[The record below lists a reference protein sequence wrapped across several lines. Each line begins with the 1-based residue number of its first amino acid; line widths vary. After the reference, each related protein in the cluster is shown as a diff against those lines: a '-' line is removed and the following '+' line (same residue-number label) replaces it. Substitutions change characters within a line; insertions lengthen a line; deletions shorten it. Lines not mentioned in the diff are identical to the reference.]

1 MVGDAFRVH
10 ALCDADYFFRHC
22 QRLFLD
28 HLKIAY
34 HIDRGLRGNEGE
46 LVELLILKKLVGNLD
61 DALFPLRAA

>member
-46 LVELLILKKLVGNLD
+46 LVESAKNVEFLKFKED
-61 DALFPLRAA
+61 WKR